1 MRVESRKGY
10 RLKPLADIRVVD
22 FGQLTAGANTSAM
35 LADLGAEVIKVES
48 AGFMDLFR
56 SMGSNRS
63 AAPGWWNRSA
73 QFRFTNRNKR
83 GVALDAK
90 SPEGRRVLQDLIA
103 TADVVVENFRRGVLE
118 RLGLD
123 YASMAARN
131 PRVIFASISS
141 QGETGPYRLHTSF
154 GSTLE
159 AMGGIAALTGYDGD
173 KPVVTGPHV
182 NYPDQVA
189 SLFAT
194 GMIISALREARRTG
208 KGALLDMS
216 QRELTSFLIGEE
228 ILAASVNSNRADLPR
243 TGNADEAMVLQDCF
257 LASDGRWIA
266 LTLESSID
274 VERCRA
280 IVGADGDLSDGIA
293 AWCAVGPAAE
303 AADAL
308 AAQGLAAA
316 LVHNGASLIRERQ
329 LTGQTLVWRENGEI
343 VKGRPYGFD
352 GVQLD
357 IRRDAPDLG
366 QHTNEVLRDILGLDE
381 STIELLA
388 RLGVTRSEPFEQS
401 AHQQGRPS

>member
-1 MRVESRKGY
+1 VR
-10 RLKPLADIRVVD
+10 PLANIRVVD

-56 SMGSNRS
+56 SMGSNRKTVP
-63 AAPGWWNRSA
+63 AWWNQST

-90 SPEGRRVLQDLIA
+90 NPEGRRVVQDLIA

-123 YASMAARN
+123 YASMAVRN
-131 PRVIFASISS
+131 PRIVYASISS

-173 KPVVTGPHV
+173 QPLVTGPHV

-194 GMIISALREARRTG
+194 GMIITALRKAQRTG
-208 KGALLDMS
+208 KGALLDLS

-228 ILAASVNSNRADLPR
+228 ILAASVDAERAERPR
-243 TGNADEAMVLQDCF
+243 SGNADEAMILQDCF

-266 LTLESSID
+266 LTIENSVD
-274 VERCRA
+274 AERCRA
-280 IVGADGDLSDGIA
+280 IVGGDEDLGDRVA
-293 AWCAVGPAAE
+293 AWCAVRPSSDVADVLTAA
-303 AADAL
+303 
-308 AAQGLAAA
+308 GLAAA
-316 LVHNGASLIRERQ
+316 AVRDGASLIRERQ
-329 LTGQTLVWRENGEI
+329 LAGQTLVWRGNGEI
-343 VKGRPYGFD
+343 VKGRPYSLD
-352 GVQLD
+352 GAQLN
-357 IRRDAPDLG
+357 ISRDAPDLG
-366 QHTNEVLRDILGLDE
+366 QHTREVLREVLGLDE
-381 STIELLA
+381 PAIEHLA
-388 RLGVTRSEPFEQS
+388 RLGVTRSEPLEQ
-401 AHQQGRPS
+401 

>member
-1 MRVESRKGY
+1 MR
-10 RLKPLADIRVVD
+10 PLASIRVID

-48 AGFMDLFR
+48 ASFMDLFR
-56 SMGSNRS
+56 SMGSNRK
-63 AAPGWWNRSA
+63 AVPAWWNRSS

-90 SPEGRRVLQDLIA
+90 NPEGRRIVQDLVA

-131 PRVIFASISS
+131 PRIVFASISS

-173 KPVVTGPHV
+173 KPLVSGPQV

-194 GMIISALREARRTG
+194 GLILTALREARRTG
-208 KGALLDMS
+208 KGALLDIS
-216 QRELTSFLIGEE
+216 QRELTSFMIGEE
-228 ILAASVNSNRADLPR
+228 ILAASVDAARADLPR
-243 TGNADEAMVLQDCF
+243 TGNADEAMILQDCF

-266 LTLESSID
+266 LTIENSID
-274 VERCRA
+274 AERCRA
-280 IVGADGDLSDGIA
+280 IVGGDECLSDRVA
-293 AWCAVGPAAE
+293 AWCAARPASD
-303 AADAL
+303 AADVL
-308 AAQGLAAA
+308 TAAGLAAA
-316 LVHNGASLIRERQ
+316 PVHDGASLIRNRQ
-329 LTGQTLVWRENGEI
+329 LAGQTLVWRENGEI

-352 GVQLD
+352 GAPLN
-357 IRRDAPDLG
+357 IGRDAPDLG
-366 QHTNEVLRDILGLDE
+366 QHTREVLREVLGLDE
-381 STIELLA
+381 SAIQHLA
-388 RLGVTRSEPFEQS
+388 RLGVTRSEPIEQ
-401 AHQQGRPS
+401 

>member
-1 MRVESRKGY
+1 VR
-10 RLKPLADIRVVD
+10 PLANIRVVD

-48 AGFMDLFR
+48 ASFMDLFR
-56 SMGSNRS
+56 SMGRSNRS
-63 AAPGWWNRSA
+63 AVPEWWNRSS

-90 SPEGRRVLQDLIA
+90 NPEGRRVVQDLVA

-123 YASMAARN
+123 YASTAARN
-131 PRVIFASISS
+131 PRIVFASISS

-173 KPVVTGPHV
+173 KPVVSGPQV

-194 GMIISALREARRTG
+194 GMILTALREARRTG
-208 KGALLDMS
+208 KGALLDIS
-216 QRELTSFLIGEE
+216 QRELTSFMIGEE
-228 ILAASVNSNRADLPR
+228 ILAASVDPARADLSR
-243 TGNADEAMVLQDCF
+243 TGNADEAMILQDCF

-266 LTLESSID
+266 LTIENSID
-274 VERCRA
+274 AERCRA
-280 IVGADGDLSDGIA
+280 IVGEGEDLGDRVA
-293 AWCAVGPAAE
+293 AWCAARPASD
-303 AADAL
+303 AADVL
-308 AAQGLAAA
+308 AAAGLAAA
-316 LVHNGASLIRERQ
+316 PVRDGASLIQERQ
-329 LTGQTLVWRENGEI
+329 LAGQTLVWRENGEI

-352 GVQLD
+352 GAPLM
-357 IRRDAPDLG
+357 ISRDAPDLG
-366 QHTNEVLRDILGLDE
+366 QHTREVLRELLGLDE
-381 STIELLA
+381 PTIEHLA
-388 RLGVTRSEPFEQS
+388 RLGVTRSEPVEQK
-401 AHQQGRPS
+401 ADQHWRPS

>member
-1 MRVESRKGY
+1 M
-10 RLKPLADIRVVD
+10 ID

-48 AGFMDLFR
+48 ASFMDLFR
-56 SMGSNRS
+56 SMGGDRS
-63 AAPGWWNRSA
+63 KGPGWWNRSP

-83 GVALDAK
+83 GVSVDAK
-90 SPEGRRVLQDLIA
+90 TPEGRRVVQDLIA

-131 PRVIFASISS
+131 PRIVYASISS

-159 AMGGIAALTGYDGD
+159 AMGGVAALTGYDGD
-173 KPVVTGPHV
+173 KPVISGPHV

-194 GMIISALREARRTG
+194 GMIIAALREVRRTG

-228 ILAASVNSNRADLPR
+228 ILAASVEVARPDLPR
-243 TGNADEAMVLQDCF
+243 KGNAAEAAILQDCF
-257 LASDGRWIA
+257 RASDGCWIA
-266 LTLESSID
+266 LTIENGAD
-274 VERCRA
+274 ADHCRA
-280 IVGADGDLSDGIA
+280 IVGGNEDLSDRLA
-293 AWCAVGPAAE
+293 AWCAARPASE
-303 AADAL
+303 AVDVL
-308 AAQGLAAA
+308 TAAGLAAA
-316 LVHNGASLIRERQ
+316 SVRDGASLIRERQ
-329 LTGQTLVWRENGEI
+329 LAGQTLVWRENGEV

-352 GVQLD
+352 GAQLN
-357 IRRDAPDLG
+357 ISRDAPDLG
-366 QHTNEVLRDILGLDE
+366 QHTGEVLREVLGLDD
-381 STIELLA
+381 SALQHLA
-388 RLGVTRSEPFEQS
+388 KLGVTRSEPFEQ
-401 AHQQGRPS
+401 

>member
-1 MRVESRKGY
+1 
-10 RLKPLADIRVVD
+10 
-22 FGQLTAGANTSAM
+22 M

-56 SMGSNRS
+56 SMASNRS
-63 AAPGWWNRSA
+63 TTPAWWNRSA

-90 SPEGRRVLQDLIA
+90 SPEGRRVVQDLIA

-123 YASMAARN
+123 YASMSARN

-194 GMIISALREARRTG
+194 GMIITALREAHRTG

-228 ILAASVNSNRADLPR
+228 ILAASVNAERADLPR
-243 TGNADEAMVLQDCF
+243 RGNSDEAMALQDCF
-257 LASDGRWIA
+257 LASDGRWMA
-266 LTLESSID
+266 LTLENSAD

-280 IVGADGDLSDGIA
+280 IVGSDEDLADRVA
-293 AWCAVGPAAE
+293 AWCAVRPASE
-303 AADAL
+303 AANVL
-308 AAQGLAAA
+308 AAAGLAAA
-316 LVHNGASLIRERQ
+316 AVRDGASLIRERQ
-329 LTGQTLVWRENGEI
+329 LAGQTLIWRENGEI

-352 GVQLD
+352 GEQLE
-357 IRRDAPDLG
+357 ISRDAPDLG
-366 QHTNEVLRDILGLDE
+366 QHTNEVLRDVLGLDE
-381 STIELLA
+381 PTIERLA
-388 RLGVTRSEPFEQS
+388 MLGVTRSEPFEQS
-401 AHQQGRPS
+401 ANKQGRSS

>member
-1 MRVESRKGY
+1 
-10 RLKPLADIRVVD
+10 VVD

-56 SMGSNRS
+56 SMGSNRKTI
-63 AAPGWWNRSA
+63 PEWWNRSS

-90 SPEGRRVLQDLIA
+90 NPEGRRVVQDLVA

-123 YASMAARN
+123 YASMAIRN
-131 PRVIFASISS
+131 PRIVFASISS

-173 KPVVTGPHV
+173 KPVVSGPHV

-194 GMIISALREARRTG
+194 GMIMAALREVRRTG
-208 KGALLDMS
+208 KGALLDIS
-216 QRELTSFLIGEE
+216 QRELTSFMIGEE
-228 ILAASVNSNRADLPR
+228 ILAASVDAERADLPR
-243 TGNADEAMVLQDCF
+243 RGNADEAMILQDCF

-266 LTLESSID
+266 LTIENRID
-274 VERCRA
+274 AERCRT
-280 IVGADGDLSDGIA
+280 IVGRDDDLGDRVA
-293 AWCAVGPAAE
+293 AWCAVRPASD
-303 AADAL
+303 AADVL
-308 AAQGLAAA
+308 TAAGLAAA
-316 LVHNGASLIRERQ
+316 AVRDGASLIRERQ
-329 LTGQTLVWRENGEI
+329 LAGQTLVWRENGEI

-352 GVQLD
+352 GTQLN
-357 IRRDAPDLG
+357 ISRDAPDLG
-366 QHTNEVLRDILGLDE
+366 QHTREVLREILALDE
-381 STIELLA
+381 PTIEHLA
-388 RLGVTRSEPFEQS
+388 KLGVTRSEPLEQ
-401 AHQQGRPS
+401 